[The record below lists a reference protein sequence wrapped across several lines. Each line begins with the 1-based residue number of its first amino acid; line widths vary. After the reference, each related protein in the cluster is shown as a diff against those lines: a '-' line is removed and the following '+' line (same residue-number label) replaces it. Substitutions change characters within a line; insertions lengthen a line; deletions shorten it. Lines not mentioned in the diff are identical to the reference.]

1 MKQRAVNIM
10 LLLILV
16 TLDIVF
22 IARVR
27 DIASIYPFDRIMI
40 GNELVYNIDFLD
52 QSPHY
57 RYRVVRLN
65 GSDTDSRSAIDII
78 KSIRN
83 THFYSVVF
91 EHGGVHYSE
100 NLIHPGFN
108 KKLAWFFIILLL
120 FANIHFLYGLFI
132 RIFRSNSYQ
141 ARLFIFTSLG
151 LSLFYFCLIDL
162 FSFNDFKLLF
172 VLVIVIL
179 GYITMLVGYN
189 LSRESLSRNA
199 VVLFCLLTIILF
211 CFIADYSG
219 RPFDSLAMKAIFIY
233 LLSFGIISI
242 WKLLVNIFRERNSY
256 VIKRESMIIAGIV
269 FAYLVPLLMYGIWL
283 YTDIPPFLHF
293 LTGLTLIIPLVIG
306 NSIFQYNLFSFR
318 LFFARGFILFAKNI
332 AIAVTG
338 ASLIF
343 YTSWQEKSL
352 SELSLLYVGFL
363 LLFGYVLYLG
373 RTVTRRVSN
382 VIYVNRNRY
391 TRSLQK
397 IENLTSSPEDMNFKI
412 LHIFEELQSLMNI
425 AHVRLVLFDSGYD
438 LSRPETG
445 DTIELITD
453 REELKTFF
461 QRNTG
466 TTIRFFL
473 LKKSPE
479 QEMVFNFME
488 ERGAILASPI
498 FRDSRITG
506 VLLTGEKLSGDQF
519 NGIDINY
526 IDTVALLITQHLEN
540 DRLFKDY
547 IINRRFEMEL
557 DIASYIQMRLFPKKA
572 PPKSKLLISFYNR
585 PFLKVTGDYFDFIEL
600 DKHNTALI
608 IGDVSGHG
616 LGAAMILTMTNS
628 IMHGMLRENKPI
640 ESAIEEINH
649 FLNYSYQGTE
659 LITLF
664 AGIYNNITRE
674 LTYINAGHCA
684 PVHITKNR
692 KSFYPLEG
700 RSKIIGADPHAN
712 YFPSKLT
719 LAKDDELLFYTD
731 GIIEIYDEKTDHE
744 FNEKSLYDIIAK
756 NLDADIERKI
766 HEIVEHISKFNHTIK
781 DDITIIA
788 VKIT

>member
-1 MKQRAVNIM
+1 M

-16 TLDIVF
+16 ILDISF

-27 DIASIYPFDRIMI
+27 DIASIYPFERIMI
-40 GNELVYNIDFLD
+40 GSELIYNIDFL
-52 QSPHY
+52 QRSPYYHF
-57 RYRVVRLN
+57 RVLQI
-65 GSDTDSRSAIDII
+65 GDTDTDSRSIIDTL
-78 KSIRN
+78 KDMRN
-83 THFYSVVF
+83 DQIYSVVF
-91 EHGGVHYSE
+91 EQNGTRYTE
-100 NLIHPGFN
+100 NIIHHGFN

-141 ARLFIFTSLG
+141 ARLFIFTSIG

-172 VLVIVIL
+172 ILVIIIL

-189 LSRESLSRNA
+189 LSRETLSRNA
-199 VVLFCLLTIILF
+199 IVLFCLLTIFLF
-211 CFIADYSG
+211 CFIADYAE
-219 RPFDSLAMKAIFIY
+219 RPFDAFALKAIFTY
-233 LLSFGIISI
+233 LLSFGIMAI
-242 WKLLVNIFRERNSY
+242 WKLLMNIFRERNSY
-256 VIKRESMIIAGIV
+256 VVKRESMIIAGII
-269 FAYLVPLLMYGIWL
+269 FAYLLPLGMYAVWL
-283 YTDIPPFLHF
+283 FTDIPPALHF

-318 LFFARGFILFAKNI
+318 LFFARGFILFVKNI
-332 AIAVTG
+332 AIAVIG
-338 ASLIF
+338 ASFIF
-343 YTSWQEKSL
+343 YTAWRVKSISGL
-352 SELSLLYVGFL
+352 TLHYAGFL
-363 LLFGYVLYLG
+363 VLFGYVLYLG

-382 VIYVNRNRY
+382 VIYVNRSRY
-391 TRSLQK
+391 TKSLQK

-412 LHIFEELQSLMNI
+412 RHIFEELQTLMHI
-425 AHVRLVLFDSGYD
+425 THIRLVLFDSAYD
-438 LSRPETG
+438 LSPQ
-445 DTIELITD
+445 DTNNSIEHITD
-453 REELKTFF
+453 RTELETFF
-461 QRNTG
+461 QRNSG

-473 LKKSPE
+473 LKNSSE
-479 QEMVFNFME
+479 QEMVFHFME
-488 ERGAILASPI
+488 ERGAILATPI
-498 FRDSRITG
+498 FRNSSVAG
-506 VLLTGEKLSGDQF
+506 VLLTGEKLSGEQY
-519 NGIDINY
+519 NGMDINY
-526 IDTVALLITQHLEN
+526 IDTVALLITQHMEN

-616 LGAAMILTMTNS
+616 LAAAMILTMTNS
-628 IMHGMLRENKPI
+628 IMHGMLKENKPI

-684 PVHITKNR
+684 PIHISQNR
-692 KSFYPLEG
+692 KSFFPLEG

-712 YFPSKLT
+712 YFSSKLT
-719 LAKDDELLFYTD
+719 LEKDDELILYTD
-731 GIIEIYDEKTDHE
+731 GIIEIYDEKTEHE
-744 FNEKSLYDIIAK
+744 FNEKSLYDVIAK

-766 HEIVEHISKFNHTIK
+766 HEIVDNISKFNHTIK
-781 DDITIIA
+781 DDITLIA